1 MSTLYKL
8 VNGFDSFSGA
18 AFGGGGGGG
27 GRGDQS
33 RRAAAV
39 KSANAARAR
48 AATAARVQAAQKASA
63 QAAVQSNQKWEA
75 QSNQKTNDNSIS
87 KVQALCA
94 GSTAVQAASLYVGLH
109 PVTPPPARVIAAG
122 ALAISTVT
130 QAISCGFAVGQSGG
144 KYSPPN
150 GAGPL

>member
-1 MSTLYKL
+1 MSNLNTLI
-8 VNGFDSFSGA
+8 NGFDALSGA

-27 GRGDQS
+27 GAARA
-33 RRAAAV
+33 RRAAAARAR
-39 KSANAARAR
+39 SAAAASRVRAAAAARAR
-48 AATAARVQAAQKASA
+48 ASA

-150 GAGPL
+150 GAGPF

>member
-1 MSTLYKL
+1 
-8 VNGFDSFSGA
+8 
-18 AFGGGGGGG
+18 
-27 GRGDQS
+27 
-33 RRAAAV
+33 
-39 KSANAARAR
+39 
-48 AATAARVQAAQKASA
+48 
-63 QAAVQSNQKWEA
+63 VQSNQKWEA

-150 GAGPL
+150 GAGPF